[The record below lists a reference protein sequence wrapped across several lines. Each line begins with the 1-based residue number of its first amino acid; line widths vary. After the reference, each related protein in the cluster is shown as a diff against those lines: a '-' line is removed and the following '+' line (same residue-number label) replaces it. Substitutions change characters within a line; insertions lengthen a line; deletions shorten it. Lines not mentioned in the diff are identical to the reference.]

1 MATENLV
8 AAAYYDSADRG
19 SPMMGEFTELLRYRD
34 LLRLLIGKIIKTR
47 YKRSALGVV
56 WAVLN
61 PLLTMAVMTIAFS
74 ALFKGAVPN
83 YPLYILTGL
92 ICWNFFSQTTAYAM
106 SSLVWGGGLLRRVYI
121 PRTIFAVASVGHG
134 LVNLALTMLPLLVI
148 MLFMRHAFHATWWFV
163 PFAVLL
169 LALFALGVALF
180 MSTLAVFF
188 VDVLDLYQVFLQ
200 AWFFLTPIMYPENIL
215 PAQYAWILRFNPMH
229 YLLELFRAPI
239 LLGSLP
245 SAGTILAAC
254 AWTLGTLAVGW
265 FTLARKADEFAY
277 RL

>member
-1 MATENLV
+1 
-8 AAAYYDSADRG
+8 
-19 SPMMGEFTELLRYRD
+19 MMGEFSELLRYRD

-56 WAVLN
+56 WALLN

-74 ALFKGAVPN
+74 ALFRGAVTN
-83 YPLYILTGL
+83 YPLYILSGL

-106 SSLVWGGGLLRRVYI
+106 HSLVWGGSLLRRVYV

-134 LVNLALTMLPLLVI
+134 LVNFTLTMLPLLVI
-148 MLFMRHAFHATWWFV
+148 IAVMGHAFHATWWFV
-163 PFAVLL
+163 PIAVLL

-200 AWFFLTPIMYPENIL
+200 AWFFLTPVMYPESIL
-215 PAQYAWILRFNPMH
+215 PAEYAWILRFNPMH

-239 LLGSLP
+239 LHGSLP
-245 SAGTILAAC
+245 AAGTILAAC
-254 AWTLGTLAVGW
+254 AWTFGALAAGW